1 MKTIG
6 RQILDAARKMHAP
19 MHHPRIIMT
28 EADFDRLRQN
38 REVGAY
44 KAMLDT
50 VFKKANEILEKPV
63 SEYVIPDGV
72 RLLVTSR
79 RVEEFLAFLSFAYR
93 ISGEKKYLDRAILEI
108 EAACAF
114 PDFHPRHFL
123 DCAELCIAFA
133 FAYDWLYADLP
144 EALRATMRDRLIKN
158 GFNAVMEEYNNESEH
173 KNVIDTK
180 RGYRWYQDKPGDNWK
195 MVCNGSLS
203 LAVLAIFD
211 EVEYE
216 HLETILTSAFDDTY
230 EAVRTFYDAVD
241 GTYSE
246 GVNYWSYATR
256 FLAFYS
262 AGLFTAAGSDFG
274 LTDYVGVARSP
285 YFLLSLS
292 SPDRVGFNFG
302 DAVASRI
309 TNPIFSWCAARYNDP
324 GLYAVRRED
333 IMAGRTAFV
342 DVLFYREVPPVP
354 LSALPLG
361 FGRVGAD
368 NATFRT
374 DASENAL
381 FAGIHFAKNNA
392 YHGHHDMGTFILN
405 VGDKRFFVDLGS
417 DNYNLKPY
425 RGCYRFRAEGHN
437 TVIFNPAPENDQ
449 IWEAACTTNRFVNTA
464 DYGFAVA
471 DMSAAYPGREVVRG
485 LMLDRREETVL
496 LQDEIRC
503 EREDL
508 IRWSAHTPAR
518 ITLSEDAKTA
528 ILDIDGTRL
537 CAELLTEGAFEVCP
551 GRADESSPIVQPA
564 PRESSPI
571 PEPQRDNEGI
581 SRLTL
586 YLSGKPSHRI
596 CIRFYPLG
604 DGGISGKEAAKTSPL
619 VLWS

>member
-1 MKTIG
+1 MQSIG
-6 RQILDAARKMHAP
+6 SKILEAARAKNP
-19 MHHPRIIMT
+19 NKNHPRIIMT
-28 EADFDRLRQN
+28 EADFVRLREN

-44 KAMLDT
+44 KPMLD
-50 VFKKANEILEKPV
+50 KIMASAEKLIDAPV

-79 RVEEFLAFLSFAYR
+79 RVQERLMTLSFAYR
-93 ISGEKKYLDRAILEI
+93 LTDDEKYLARAVKEI

-123 DCAELCIAFA
+123 DCAELCFAFA
-133 FAYDWLYADLP
+133 CAYDWLYD
-144 EALRATMRDRLIKN
+144 ALSEELKETMRTRLIEK
-158 GFNAVMEEYNNESEH
+158 GFDAVMEEYNNEPEH

-203 LAVLAIFD
+203 VAVLAIFD
-211 EVEYE
+211 EIECD
-216 HLETILTSAFDDTY
+216 LCETILTCAFDDTY
-230 EAVRTFYDAVD
+230 QAVRDFYDPVD

-262 AGLFTAAGSDFG
+262 SALETAAGSDFG
-274 LTDYVGVARSP
+274 LTDYEGVARSP

-309 TNPIFSWCAARYNDP
+309 TNPIFSWCAYKYNDP
-324 GLYAVRRED
+324 ALYAVRRED
-333 IMAGRTAFV
+333 IMAGNAVCV
-342 DVLFYREVPPVP
+342 DVLFYREVAPVP

-374 DASENAL
+374 DASERAL

-405 VGDKRFFVDLGS
+405 LGDKRFFLDLGS

-449 IWEAACTTNRFVNTA
+449 IWEAYCTTNRFVDNK
-464 DYGFAVA
+464 DYGFAIA
-471 DMSAAYPGREVVRG
+471 DMSAAYPGKRAVRG
-485 LMLDRREETVL
+485 LRLDRESEAVL
-496 LQDEIRC
+496 LQDEIEC
-503 EREDL
+503 AEGDL
-508 IRWSAHTPAR
+508 IRWSAHTPAAV
-518 ITLSEDAKTA
+518 TLSENKKCA
-528 ILDIDGTRL
+528 ILDMDGVKL
-537 CAELLTEGAFEVCP
+537 CAEIMTDGVFTVCP
-551 GRADESSPIVQPA
+551 GRADENSPTVEPA
-564 PRESSPI
+564 PRETSPI

-581 SRLTL
+581 SRLTIC
-586 YLSGKPSHRI
+586 LSGRSSHRI
-596 CIRFYPLG
+596 AVRFYPV
-604 DGGISGKEAAKTSPL
+604 SAAEKQKNTLSAL
-619 VLWS
+619 ALWA

>member
-1 MKTIG
+1 MNSIG
-6 RQILDAARKMHAP
+6 SKILEAAKAKNP
-19 MHHPRIIMT
+19 NKNHPRIIMT
-28 EADFDRLRQN
+28 EADFVRLREN

-44 KAMLDT
+44 KPLLD
-50 VFKKANEILEKPV
+50 KMIADADKLLSAPV

-79 RVEEFLAFLSFAYR
+79 RVQERLMTLSFAYR
-93 ISGEKKYLDRAILEI
+93 ITDEKKYLDRAVLEI

-123 DCAELCIAFA
+123 DCAELCLAFA
-133 FAYDWLYADLP
+133 CAYDWLYDDLSA
-144 EALRATMRDRLIKN
+144 ALKETMRSRLVEK
-158 GFNAVMEEYNNESEH
+158 GFYAVMEEYNNEPEH

-203 LAVLAIFD
+203 VAVLAIYD
-211 EVEYE
+211 EIGMDD
-216 HLETILTSAFDDTY
+216 LCETILTCAYDDTY
-230 EAVRTFYDAVD
+230 QAVRDFYDPVD

-262 AGLFTAAGSDFG
+262 SALVTAAGSDFG

-285 YFLLSLS
+285 YFLLSMS

-324 GLYAVRRED
+324 ALYAVRRED
-333 IMAGRTAFV
+333 IMAGKGGCI
-342 DVLFYREVPPVP
+342 DVLFYREVPKTPLAAMP
-354 LSALPLG
+354 LS

-374 DASENAL
+374 SADENAL

-405 VGDKRFFVDLGS
+405 IGDKRFFLDLGS

-437 TVIFNPAPENDQ
+437 TVIFNPAPEHDQ
-449 IWEAACTTNRFVNTA
+449 IWEAACTTNRFCNTEEG
-464 DYGFAVA
+464 GFAIA
-471 DMSAAYPGREVVRG
+471 DMSAAYPGKTVVRG
-485 LMLDRREETVL
+485 LMLDRTAETVI
-496 LQDEIRC
+496 LQDEIEC
-503 EREDL
+503 ETEDV
-508 IRWSAHTPAR
+508 IRWSAHTPAA
-518 ITLSEDAKTA
+518 ITLSEDKKSAV
-528 ILDIDGTRL
+528 LDLDGTRL
-537 CAELLTEGAFEVCP
+537 CAEILTDGEFEVCL
-551 GRADESSPIVQPA
+551 GRADENSPEVQPA

-581 SRLTL
+581 SRLTV
-586 YLSGKPSHRI
+586 YLSKKSKHRI
-596 CIRFYPLG
+596 AVRFCPMRENAVA
-604 DGGISGKEAAKTSPL
+604 GKEAVVVQPL
-619 VLWS
+619 ALW

>member
-1 MKTIG
+1 MQSIG
-6 RQILDAARKMHAP
+6 SKILEAARAKNP
-19 MHHPRIIMT
+19 NKNHPRIIMT
-28 EADFDRLRQN
+28 EADFVRLREN
-38 REVGAY
+38 RELGAY
-44 KAMLDT
+44 KPMLD
-50 VFKKANEILEKPV
+50 KIMASAEKLLSAPV

-79 RVEEFLAFLSFAYR
+79 RVQERLMTLSFAYR
-93 ISGEKKYLDRAILEI
+93 LTDDEKYLARAVKEI

-123 DCAELCIAFA
+123 DCAELCLAFA
-133 FAYDWLYADLP
+133 CAYDWLYDDLS
-144 EALRATMRDRLIKN
+144 EELKETMRTRLIEK
-158 GFNAVMEEYNNESEH
+158 GFYAVMEEYNNEPEH
-173 KNVIDTK
+173 KNVIDTR

-203 LAVLAIFD
+203 VAVLAIFD
-211 EVEYE
+211 EIECD
-216 HLETILTSAFDDTY
+216 LCETILTCAYDDTY
-230 EAVRTFYDAVD
+230 QAVRDFYDAVD

-262 AGLFTAAGSDFG
+262 SALETAAGSDFG
-274 LTDYVGVARSP
+274 LTDYIGVARSP

-309 TNPIFSWCAARYNDP
+309 TNPIFSWCAYKYNDP
-324 GLYAVRRED
+324 ALYAVRRED
-333 IMAGRTAFV
+333 IMAGNAVCV

-405 VGDKRFFVDLGS
+405 LGDKRFFVDLGS

-437 TVIFNPAPENDQ
+437 TVIFNPSPKNDQ
-449 IWEAACTTNRFVNTA
+449 IWEAACTTNRFVDTEA
-464 DYGFAVA
+464 YGFAIA
-471 DMSAAYPGREVVRG
+471 DMSAAYPGKRAVRG
-485 LMLDRREETVL
+485 LRLDRESEAVL
-496 LQDEIRC
+496 LQDEIEC
-503 EREDL
+503 VEGDL
-508 IRWSAHTPAR
+508 IRWSAHTPAKVA
-518 ITLSEDAKTA
+518 LSEDGKKA
-528 ILDIDGTRL
+528 ILDIDGVKL
-537 CAELLTEGAFEVCP
+537 CAEIMTEGVFTVCP
-551 GRADESSPIVQPA
+551 GRADENSPIVEPA

-586 YLSGKPSHRI
+586 YLSGKASHRI
-596 CIRFYPLG
+596 AVRFYPLSASEKQEG
-604 DGGISGKEAAKTSPL
+604 AVLPL
-619 VLWS
+619 ALWA

>member
-1 MKTIG
+1 MKSIG
-6 RQILDAARKMHAP
+6 SQILDAARKMHAAC
-19 MHHPRIIMT
+19 HHPRIIMT
-28 EADFDRLRQN
+28 ESDFERLREN

-50 VFKKANEILEKPV
+50 VFEKADEILEKPV

-133 FAYDWLYADLP
+133 FAYDWLYDDLP
-144 EALRATMRDRLIKN
+144 EKLKATMRDRLIKK
-158 GFNAVMEEYNNESEH
+158 GFDAVMEEYLDTPEH
-173 KNVIDTK
+173 KNVLDSYH
-180 RGYRWYQDKPGDNWK
+180 GYKWYKDKPGDNWK

-211 EVEYE
+211 EIEYE
-216 HLETILTSAFDDTY
+216 HLETILTCAFHDTY
-230 EAVRTFYDAVD
+230 EAVRAFYDAVD

-274 LTDYVGVARSP
+274 LTDYVGIARSP

-333 IMAGRTAFV
+333 IMAGKSAFV

-354 LSALPLG
+354 LASLPLG

-374 DASENAL
+374 DASADAL

-449 IWEAACTTNRFVNTA
+449 IWEAPCTTHRFVDTEN
-464 DYGFAVA
+464 YGFAVA
-471 DMSAAYPGREVVRG
+471 DMSAAYPERQVVRG
-485 LMLDRREETVL
+485 LRLDRGEETVL
-496 LQDEIRC
+496 LQDEIHC
-503 EREDL
+503 KHEDL
-508 IRWSAHTPAR
+508 IRWSAHTPASVE
-518 ITLSEDAKTA
+518 LSESGKRA
-528 ILDIDGTRL
+528 ILDMDGTKL
-537 CAELLTEGAFEVCP
+537 CAELLTEGVFEVCP
-551 GRADESSPIVQPA
+551 GRADENSPIVQPA
-564 PRESSPI
+564 PRETSPI

-581 SRLTL
+581 SRLTV
-586 YLSGKPSHRI
+586 YLSGKHTHRI
-596 CIRFYPLG
+596 AVRFYPLRAE
-604 DGGISGKEAAKTSPL
+604 SQTGKEEAKTSPL
-619 VLWS
+619 ALWC